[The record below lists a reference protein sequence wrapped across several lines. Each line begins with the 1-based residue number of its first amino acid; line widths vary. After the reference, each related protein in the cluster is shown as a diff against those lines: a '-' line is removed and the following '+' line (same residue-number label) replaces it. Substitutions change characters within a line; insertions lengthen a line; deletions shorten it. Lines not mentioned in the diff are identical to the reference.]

1 MKGFLYISLVFCLI
15 SCESKQESGV
25 FFLSGYYDA
34 TADSAA
40 VKVFYF
46 DENAQQSNSF
56 NRLVSVKGESGE
68 VKLVQLDDFTFVSK
82 GALPDWNE
90 QVTIKVNGDHVM
102 HCTVQ
107 IPVPIEAIFQSS
119 SNVVIQS
126 ENPGEEVLT
135 LGWTELSDD
144 FSYLLQ
150 LESLSDMPSE
160 IPFEG
165 GLFEK
170 QFSGPIEE
178 SAITLVASDFEYFG
192 PHRLTV
198 YVIPEA
204 YKDVFFFQGR
214 GLGYLATEGPD
225 NVIGGKG
232 FFTAT
237 RSISFE
243 FEITQ

>member
-1 MKGFLYISLVFCLI
+1 MKALFYITLIFCLI
-15 SCESKQESGV
+15 SCESEQESGV

-40 VKVFYF
+40 VRVFYF
-46 DENAQQSNSF
+46 DENAQLSQSF
-56 NRLVSVKGESGE
+56 NRLVSVRGESGE
-68 VKLVQLDDFTFVSK
+68 VKMVQLDDFTFVSE
-82 GALPDWNE
+82 GALPDWSE
-90 QVTIKVNGDHVM
+90 QVTVKVNGDHVM
-102 HCTVQ
+102 HCTVR
-107 IPVPIEAIFQSS
+107 IPEPIEATFQSS
-119 SNVVIQS
+119 STVVIQS
-126 ENPGEEVLT
+126 ENPGEEVLS
-135 LGWTELSDD
+135 LGWTDLSDD

-150 LESLSDMPSE
+150 LESLSETLVE

-178 SAITLVASDFEYFG
+178 SAITLVASDFKYFG

-198 YVIPEA
+198 YAIPED
-204 YKDVFFFQGR
+204 YKDIFFFQGR
-214 GLGYLATEGPD
+214 GLGFLATEGPD